1 MSQLPTEMFERI
13 QRTGVAAVLVVDRAE
28 DAVPLAHAL
37 LDGGIDVLEL
47 TLRTEAAIDAIR
59 AIKTEVPQMIVGA
72 GTVLSVEQVQ
82 QAAAA
87 GADFALAP
95 GMNPAVVRAAQS
107 AGLPFVP
114 GVATPSD
121 IERALECGCRVLKFF
136 PAEPAGGLTYLKSMA
151 APYAHLNVRFI
162 PLGGLSAE
170 NAGRYLDDPMILAVG
185 GSWIAKRESIAAGD
199 WASIT
204 ALARQARALAK
215 K

>member
-1 MSQLPTEMFERI
+1 MSQLPAEMFERI
-13 QRTGVAAVLVVDRAE
+13 QRTGVVAVLVVDRAE

-59 AIKTEVPQMIVGA
+59 AIKTELPQMIVGA
-72 GTVLSVEQVQ
+72 GTVLTVEQVQ
-82 QAAAA
+82 RVVAA

-121 IERALECGCRVLKFF
+121 VERALECGCRVLKFF

-162 PLGGLSAE
+162 PLGGLNVE

-185 GSWIAKRESIAAGD
+185 GSWIAQRDSIAAGD

-204 ALARQARALAK
+204 DLARQARSLVEK
-215 K
+215 

>member
-13 QRTGVAAVLVVDRAE
+13 QRTGVVAVLVVDRAE

-37 LDGGIDVLEL
+37 LGGGIDVLEL

-82 QAAAA
+82 QVVAA

-107 AGLPFVP
+107 AGFSFVP

-121 IERALECGCRVLKFF
+121 VERALECGCRVLKFF

-162 PLGGLSAE
+162 PLGGLNVE

-199 WASIT
+199 WQSIT
-204 ALARQARALAK
+204 ALARQARSLAEK
-215 K
+215 

>member
-1 MSQLPTEMFERI
+1 MSQLPVEMLERI
-13 QRTGVAAVLVVDRAE
+13 QRTGVVAVLVVDRAE
-28 DAVPLAHAL
+28 DAAPLAHAL

-82 QAAAA
+82 QVVVA

-121 IERALECGCRVLKFF
+121 VERALECGCRVLKFF

-162 PLGGLSAE
+162 PLGGLNVE

-204 ALARQARALAK
+204 ALARQARSLAEK
-215 K
+215 

>member
-1 MSQLPTEMFERI
+1 M
-13 QRTGVAAVLVVDRAE
+13 VDRVE
-28 DAVPLAHAL
+28 DAVPLARAL
-37 LDGGIDVLEL
+37 LAGGIDVLEL

-59 AIKTEVPQMIVGA
+59 AIKTELPQMLVGA
-72 GTVLSVEQVQ
+72 GTVLTIEQVR
-82 QAAAA
+82 QATAA

-121 IERALECGCRVLKFF
+121 VERALECECRTLKFF

-162 PLGGLSAE
+162 PLGGLNAE
-170 NAGRYLDDPMILAVG
+170 NAGRYLDDPMILAIG
-185 GSWIAKRESIAAGD
+185 GSWIARRGAISAGD
-199 WASIT
+199 WRSIT
-204 ALARQARALAK
+204 ALARQARSLVK

>member
-59 AIKTEVPQMIVGA
+59 AIKTEAPQMIVGA

-82 QAAAA
+82 QVVAA

-121 IERALECGCRVLKFF
+121 VERALECGCRVLKFF

-162 PLGGLSAE
+162 PLGGLNAE
-170 NAGRYLDDPMILAVG
+170 NAIRYLDDPMILAVG

-204 ALARQARALAK
+204 ALARQAQALVK